1 MRAAAGQ
8 SDLAPAQAE
17 MADAGLKAMVPF
29 ERPFLDYLLHNLA
42 ESGISRACIVIGP
55 SHETVR
61 DYYER
66 MPTRRLT
73 LQFAIQPAPRGTADA
88 VLAAGAFIGEDAV
101 LVVNGDNLYPVTSC
115 RALAEH
121 GAPAVA
127 AFSRAGLLADGL
139 ISPERIQK
147 FAVVIA
153 RNGWLE
159 RVIEKPD
166 AAMLAAFGEDVYV
179 SMNSWVVPPRCE
191 PSCLGCP
198 SRREGSSSCRSRC
211 RRLLIRA
218 CLSVCFRRTSPCSI
232 SRTAATL
239 PRSSRGSAAA
249 RSCCERSSRG
259 TCCQGWD
266 ERRKPDAL
274 RARIRVGPDRLDGD
288 AGARPG
294 STLALRARTNR
305 SARQAYR
312 LCRRRDAYVRGR
324 AGCVRRL
331 LGPPRWTRPHRGHDG
346 HGEPSSSRSHRTSPS
361 RWAIGQ
367 TIR

>member
-1 MRAAAGQ
+1 MTPIRKAVVLAAGLGTRMRAAAGQ

-55 SHETVR
+55 SHRTVR

-101 LVVNGDNLYPVTSC
+101 LVVNGDNLYPVASC

-179 SMNSWVVPPRCE
+179 SMNSWVVPP
-191 PSCLGCP
+191 
-198 SRREGSSSCRSRC
+198 
-211 RRLLIRA
+211 
-218 CLSVCFRRTSPCSI
+218 
-232 SRTAATL
+232 
-239 PRSSRGSAAA
+239 
-249 RSCCERSSRG
+249 
-259 TCCQGWD
+259 
-266 ERRKPDAL
+266 AL
-274 RARIRVGPDRLDGD
+274 RAVVSRLPLSPRGELELPLAMQALVDSGVPVRVFPSNEPVLDLSNRGDIAALESRL
-288 AGARPG
+288 
-294 STLALRARTNR
+294 
-305 SARQAYR
+305 
-312 LCRRRDAYVRGR
+312 RGR
-324 AGCVRRL
+324 EVVL
-331 LGPPRWTRPHRGHDG
+331 
-346 HGEPSSSRSHRTSPS
+346 
-361 RWAIGQ
+361 
-367 TIR
+367 